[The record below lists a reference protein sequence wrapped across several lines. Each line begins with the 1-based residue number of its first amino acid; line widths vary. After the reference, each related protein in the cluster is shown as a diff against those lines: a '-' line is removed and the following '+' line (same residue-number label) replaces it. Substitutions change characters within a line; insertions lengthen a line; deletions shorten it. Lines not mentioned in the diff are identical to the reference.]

1 MKPISPNTTVSELM
15 NVLQNKIKRQD
26 YKDSVHKITLMTA
39 LEVIERLTEK
49 Q

>member
-1 MKPISPNTTVSELM
+1 MKNITTETTVAELID
-15 NVLQNKIKRQD
+15 VLRNKIDRQD

-39 LEVIERLTEK
+39 LEVIERLIEK